1 MPVSTTAANFMLNQ
15 WTAKTL
21 YASLHTAY
29 STSGAS
35 ELVGS
40 GYTRQTVQWAFA
52 SGATQNMS
60 NTPSFTVPTSTVEY
74 VGYWDNAT
82 AGSFQGMTPLG
93 GASGYA
99 FAAPSATSTFLAPGS
114 SYSANQTIVA
124 FPNGGAVLPTP
135 ITAGTIYYAVT
146 VSGDSFQMSTSS
158 GGTAITLTGDGSGL
172 VTAITAEA
180 FATTGTYQLN
190 SASWTLT

>member
-1 MPVSTTAANFMLNQ
+1 MLNQ

-21 YASLHTAY
+21 WASLHTAY
-29 STSGAS
+29 STSGAN
-35 ELVGS
+35 EAFGS

-52 SGATQNMS
+52 SGETQNMS
-60 NTPSFTVPTSTVEY
+60 NAPSFTVPTSTIAY
-74 VGYWDNAT
+74 VGYWDNNTVAT
-82 AGSFQGMTPLG
+82 GVFQGMTPLG

-99 FAAPSATSTFLAPGS
+99 FAAPSATSTLLAPGS
-114 SYSANQTIVA
+114 SYSANQTVVA

-135 ITAGTIYYAVT
+135 LTAGTIYYAIT
-146 VSGDSFQMSTSS
+146 VSGDSFQMSTSAS
-158 GGTAITLTGDGSGL
+158 GTAITLTADGAGI